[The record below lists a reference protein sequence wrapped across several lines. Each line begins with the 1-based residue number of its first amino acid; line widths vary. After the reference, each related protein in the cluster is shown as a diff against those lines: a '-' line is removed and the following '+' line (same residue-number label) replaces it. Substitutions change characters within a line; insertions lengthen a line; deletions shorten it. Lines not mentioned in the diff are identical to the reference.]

1 MKMRNYIIVGLS
13 FFFILFASGFFFVV
27 DQTKQVIVLQFGE
40 PRAVHQSPGL
50 KFKLPFIQNVVY
62 YDSRVLNL
70 DPAQEEVILRDQKR
84 IVVDSIVRYMIKDP
98 LKFFQTTRT
107 ELALNDRLGRIVN
120 SSVRGVIA
128 QYQLNDLLSDD
139 RDKIMAEIFENVR
152 EDQDTF
158 GIEIVDLRLKRT
170 ELTPEVQSNVFDR
183 MRTERERE
191 ANLLRAEGQEI
202 SQKIKATAD
211 REKIEIIAEAEKQ
224 SNILKGEGEAEKILQ
239 EAEGYKNKLIKQAEG
254 EASRFLQVL
263 DTYEQSKETTKKRIY
278 LETLRDVLSGSSKI
292 MIDQNSG
299 NGVVPYL
306 PLNELN
312 KSKQTGNN

>member
-1 MKMRNYIIVGLS
+1 MKTRNYIIIGLS
-13 FFFILFASGFFFVV
+13 LFFIMFASGFFFVV

-40 PRAVHQSPGL
+40 PRAVHQTPGL
-50 KFKLPFIQNVVY
+50 KFKLPFIQNTVF

-107 ELALNDRLGRIVN
+107 ELALNDRLGRIIN

-128 QYQLNDLLSDD
+128 QYQLNDLLSID

-152 EDQDTF
+152 EDQDNF

-202 SQKIKATAD
+202 SQKVKATAD

-224 SNILKGEGEAEKILQ
+224 ANILKGEGEASWNKILNDAFAKDP
-239 EAEGYKNKLIKQAEG
+239 EFFEFIRSMEAYSDTFKDGTTTMVISPDSDFFEYFENAEG
-254 EASRFLQVL
+254 
-263 DTYEQSKETTKKRIY
+263 SKE
-278 LETLRDVLSGSSKI
+278 
-292 MIDQNSG
+292 
-299 NGVVPYL
+299 
-306 PLNELN
+306 
-312 KSKQTGNN
+312 

>member
-1 MKMRNYIIVGLS
+1 MKTRNIIILGASL
-13 FFFILFASGFFFVV
+13 FFIMFASGFFFVV

-40 PRAVHQSPGL
+40 PRAVHQTPGL

-139 RDKIMAEIFENVR
+139 RNKIMAEIFENVI
-152 EDQDTF
+152 EDQDNF

-202 SQKIKATAD
+202 SQKVKATAD
-211 REKIEIIAEAEKQ
+211 R
-224 SNILKGEGEAEKILQ
+224 
-239 EAEGYKNKLIKQAEG
+239 
-254 EASRFLQVL
+254 
-263 DTYEQSKETTKKRIY
+263 
-278 LETLRDVLSGSSKI
+278 
-292 MIDQNSG
+292 
-299 NGVVPYL
+299 
-306 PLNELN
+306 
-312 KSKQTGNN
+312 

>member
-1 MKMRNYIIVGLS
+1 MKTRNIV
-13 FFFILFASGFFFVV
+13 ILAILAFAIMLTSGFFFFL

-40 PRAVHQSPGL
+40 PKAVHQTPGL

-84 IVVDSIVRYMIKDP
+84 VVVDTIVRYEIKDP

-107 ELALNDRLGRIVN
+107 ELALIDRLGRIIN
-120 SSVRGVIA
+120 SSVRGVIS
-128 QYQLNDLLSDD
+128 QYYLIDLLSET
-139 RDKIMAEIFENVR
+139 RNQIMAEILENVK
-152 EDQDTF
+152 EDEGNF

-170 ELTPEVQSNVFDR
+170 ELTNEVQGNVFDR

-211 REKIEIIAEAEKQ
+211 REKIEIVAEAEKQ
-224 SNILKGEGEAEKILQ
+224 SNILRGTGEAARNKILNDAFAEDPEFFEFIRSM
-239 EAEGYKNKLIKQAEG
+239 EAYA
-254 EASRFLQVL
+254 
-263 DTYEQSKETTKKRIY
+263 DTFEDGSTTMVISPDSDFF
-278 LETLRDVLSGSSKI
+278 EFFE
-292 MIDQNSG
+292 NS
-299 NGVVPYL
+299 NGT
-306 PLNELN
+306 
-312 KSKQTGNN
+312 Q

>member
-1 MKMRNYIIVGLS
+1 MKTRNIIILGVS
-13 FFFILFASGFFFVV
+13 FFFIFLASGFFFVV

-40 PRAVHQSPGL
+40 PTAVYQTPGL
-50 KFKLPFIQNVVY
+50 KFKLPFIQNVVF

-84 IVVDSIVRYMIKDP
+84 IVVDAIVRYVIKDP

-128 QYQLNDLLSDD
+128 KYELNDLLSAE
-139 RDKIMAEIFENVR
+139 RNKIMNEILINVR
-152 EDQDTF
+152 EDEATF

-170 ELTPEVQSNVFDR
+170 DLTAEVQSNVFDR

-224 SNILKGEGEAEKILQ
+224 SNILKGEGEAARNTILNDAFAQ
-239 EAEGYKNKLIKQAEG
+239 DPEFFEFIRSMEAYTDTFKDGSTTMVISPDSDFFEYFENSEGNK
-254 EASRFLQVL
+254 
-263 DTYEQSKETTKKRIY
+263 
-278 LETLRDVLSGSSKI
+278 
-292 MIDQNSG
+292 
-299 NGVVPYL
+299 
-306 PLNELN
+306 
-312 KSKQTGNN
+312 

>member
-1 MKMRNYIIVGLS
+1 
-13 FFFILFASGFFFVV
+13 
-27 DQTKQVIVLQFGE
+27 
-40 PRAVHQSPGL
+40 
-50 KFKLPFIQNVVY
+50 
-62 YDSRVLNL
+62 
-70 DPAQEEVILRDQKR
+70 
-84 IVVDSIVRYMIKDP
+84 MIKDP

-139 RDKIMAEIFENVR
+139 RNKIMAEIFENVI
-152 EDQDTF
+152 EDQDNF

-202 SQKIKATAD
+202 SQKVKATAD

-224 SNILKGEGEAEKILQ
+224 ANILKGEGEASRNKILNDAFAKDP
-239 EAEGYKNKLIKQAEG
+239 EFLEFIRSMEAYADTFKDGTTTMVISPDSDFFEYFENAEG
-254 EASRFLQVL
+254 
-263 DTYEQSKETTKKRIY
+263 SKE
-278 LETLRDVLSGSSKI
+278 
-292 MIDQNSG
+292 
-299 NGVVPYL
+299 
-306 PLNELN
+306 
-312 KSKQTGNN
+312 

>member
-1 MKMRNYIIVGLS
+1 MKSRNIIILAVS
-13 FFFILFASGFFFVV
+13 FFFIMFASGFFFVV

-40 PRAVHQSPGL
+40 PTAVHKTPGL

-107 ELALNDRLGRIVN
+107 ELALNDRLGRIIN

-128 QYQLNDLLSDD
+128 QYQLNDLLSDA
-139 RDKIMAEIFENVR
+139 RNNIMAEIFENVR
-152 EDQDTF
+152 EDQDNF

-202 SQKIKATAD
+202 SQKVKATAD
-211 REKIEIIAEAEKQ
+211 REKIEIIAEADKQ
-224 SNILKGEGEAEKILQ
+224 SNILKGEGEANRNRILN
-239 EAEGYKNKLIKQAEG
+239 EAFAKDPEFFEFIRSMEAYSDTFKDGSTTMVISPDSDFFEYFEDAEGSQ
-254 EASRFLQVL
+254 
-263 DTYEQSKETTKKRIY
+263 D
-278 LETLRDVLSGSSKI
+278 
-292 MIDQNSG
+292 
-299 NGVVPYL
+299 
-306 PLNELN
+306 
-312 KSKQTGNN
+312 

>member
-1 MKMRNYIIVGLS
+1 MKTKNIIILGVS
-13 FFFILFASGFFFVV
+13 FFFIFFASGFFFVV

-40 PRAVHQSPGL
+40 PRAVHQTPGL

-84 IVVDSIVRYMIKDP
+84 VVVDSIVRYIIKDP

-107 ELALNDRLGRIVN
+107 ELALNDRLGRIIN

-128 QYQLNDLLSDD
+128 QYQLNDLLSDM
-139 RDKIMAEIFENVR
+139 RNKIMEEIFVNVR
-152 EDQDTF
+152 EDQDNF
-158 GIEIVDLRLKRT
+158 GIEIVDIRLKRT

-183 MRTERERE
+183 MRRERERE

-224 SNILKGEGEAEKILQ
+224 SNIMKGEGEAARNTILNQ
-239 EAEGYKNKLIKQAEG
+239 AFAQDPEFFEFIRSMEAY
-254 EASRFLQVL
+254 S
-263 DTYEQSKETTKKRIY
+263 DTFKDGSTTMVISPDSDFF
-278 LETLRDVLSGSSKI
+278 EFFE
-292 MIDQNSG
+292 NSD
-299 NGVVPYL
+299 
-306 PLNELN
+306 
-312 KSKQTGNN
+312 GNN

>member
-13 FFFILFASGFFFVV
+13 FLFILFASGFFFVV

-224 SNILKGEGEAEKILQ
+224 SNILKGEGEAARNQI
-239 EAEGYKNKLIKQAEG
+239 
-254 EASRFLQVL
+254 
-263 DTYEQSKETTKKRIY
+263 
-278 LETLRDVLSGSSKI
+278 
-292 MIDQNSG
+292 
-299 NGVVPYL
+299 
-306 PLNELN
+306 LNEAFAKDPEFFEFIRSMEAYADTFKDGTTTMVISPDSDFFEYFEN
-312 KSKQTGNN
+312 SEGAN

>member
-1 MKMRNYIIVGLS
+1 MKTRNIIILAIS
-13 FFFILFASGFFFVV
+13 FFFILFAAGFFFVV

-40 PRAVHQSPGL
+40 PRAVHQTPGL

-70 DPAQEEVILRDQKR
+70 DPQQEEVILRDQKR
-84 IVVDSIVRYMIKDP
+84 IVVDSIVRYQITDP

-128 QYQLNDLLSDD
+128 QYELNDLLSEN
-139 RDKIMAEIFENVR
+139 RIKIMAEILENVR
-152 EDQDTF
+152 QEESNF

-170 ELTPEVQSNVFDR
+170 DLTAEVQSNVFDR

-224 SNILKGEGEAEKILQ
+224 SNILKGEGEAARNKILNDAFAKDPDFFEFIRSM
-239 EAEGYKNKLIKQAEG
+239 EAYSDTFKDGTTTMVISPDSDFFEYFENSEG
-254 EASRFLQVL
+254 
-263 DTYEQSKETTKKRIY
+263 KK
-278 LETLRDVLSGSSKI
+278 
-292 MIDQNSG
+292 
-299 NGVVPYL
+299 
-306 PLNELN
+306 
-312 KSKQTGNN
+312 

>member
-1 MKMRNYIIVGLS
+1 MKTRNIIILGVS
-13 FFFILFASGFFFVV
+13 FFFIFLASGFFFVV

-40 PRAVHQSPGL
+40 PRAVYQTPGL
-50 KFKLPFIQNVVY
+50 KFKLPFIQNVVF

-84 IVVDSIVRYMIKDP
+84 IVVDAIVRYVIKDP

-128 QYQLNDLLSDD
+128 KYELNDLLSAE
-139 RDKIMAEIFENVR
+139 RNKIMNEILINVR
-152 EDQDTF
+152 EDEATF

-170 ELTPEVQSNVFDR
+170 DLTAEVQSNVFDR

-224 SNILKGEGEAEKILQ
+224 SNILKGEGEAARNTILNDAFAQ
-239 EAEGYKNKLIKQAEG
+239 DPEFFEFIRSMEAYTDTFKDGSTTMVISPDSDFFEYFENSEGNK
-254 EASRFLQVL
+254 
-263 DTYEQSKETTKKRIY
+263 
-278 LETLRDVLSGSSKI
+278 
-292 MIDQNSG
+292 
-299 NGVVPYL
+299 
-306 PLNELN
+306 
-312 KSKQTGNN
+312 

>member
-1 MKMRNYIIVGLS
+1 MKTRNIV
-13 FFFILFASGFFFVV
+13 ILAILAFAIMLTSGFFFVV

-40 PRAVHQSPGL
+40 PKAVHQTPGL

-84 IVVDSIVRYMIKDP
+84 VVVDTIVRYEIKDP

-107 ELALNDRLGRIVN
+107 ELALIDRLGRIIN
-120 SSVRGVIA
+120 SSVRGVIS
-128 QYQLNDLLSDD
+128 QYYLIDLLSET
-139 RDKIMAEIFENVR
+139 RNQIMAEILENVK
-152 EDQDTF
+152 EDEGNF

-170 ELTPEVQSNVFDR
+170 ELTNEVQGNVFDR

-211 REKIEIIAEAEKQ
+211 REKIEIVAEAEKQ
-224 SNILKGEGEAEKILQ
+224 SNILRGTGEAARNKILNDAFAEDPEFFEFIRSM
-239 EAEGYKNKLIKQAEG
+239 EAYA
-254 EASRFLQVL
+254 
-263 DTYEQSKETTKKRIY
+263 DTFEDGSTTMVISPDSDFF
-278 LETLRDVLSGSSKI
+278 EFFE
-292 MIDQNSG
+292 NS
-299 NGVVPYL
+299 NGT
-306 PLNELN
+306 
-312 KSKQTGNN
+312 QQ

>member
-1 MKMRNYIIVGLS
+1 MKTRNIIILGVS
-13 FFFILFASGFFFVV
+13 FFFIFLASGFFFVV

-40 PRAVHQSPGL
+40 PTAVYQTPGL
-50 KFKLPFIQNVVY
+50 KFKLPFIQNVVF

-84 IVVDSIVRYMIKDP
+84 IVVDAIVRYVIKDP

-128 QYQLNDLLSDD
+128 KYELNDLLSAE
-139 RDKIMAEIFENVR
+139 RNKIMNEILINVR
-152 EDQDTF
+152 EDEATF

-170 ELTPEVQSNVFDR
+170 DLTAEVQSNVFDR

-224 SNILKGEGEAEKILQ
+224 SNILKGEGEAARNTILNDAFAQ
-239 EAEGYKNKLIKQAEG
+239 DPEFFEFIRSMEAYTDTFKDGSTTMVISPDSDFFEYFENSEG
-254 EASRFLQVL
+254 
-263 DTYEQSKETTKKRIY
+263 KK
-278 LETLRDVLSGSSKI
+278 
-292 MIDQNSG
+292 
-299 NGVVPYL
+299 
-306 PLNELN
+306 
-312 KSKQTGNN
+312 

>member
-1 MKMRNYIIVGLS
+1 MKTRNYIIIGLS
-13 FFFILFASGFFFVV
+13 IFFIMFASGFFFVV

-40 PRAVHQSPGL
+40 PRAVHQTPGL
-50 KFKLPFIQNVVY
+50 KFKLPFIQNTVF

-107 ELALNDRLGRIVN
+107 ELALNDRLGRIIN

-128 QYQLNDLLSDD
+128 QYQLNDLLSVD

-152 EDQDTF
+152 EDQDNF

-202 SQKIKATAD
+202 SQKVKATAD

-224 SNILKGEGEAEKILQ
+224 ANILKGEGEATRNKILNDAFAKDP
-239 EAEGYKNKLIKQAEG
+239 EFFEFIRSMEAYSDTFKDGTTTMVISPDSDFFEYFENAEGSQE
-254 EASRFLQVL
+254 
-263 DTYEQSKETTKKRIY
+263 
-278 LETLRDVLSGSSKI
+278 
-292 MIDQNSG
+292 
-299 NGVVPYL
+299 
-306 PLNELN
+306 
-312 KSKQTGNN
+312 

>member
-1 MKMRNYIIVGLS
+1 MKTRNYIIIGLS
-13 FFFILFASGFFFVV
+13 LFFIMFASGFFFVV

-40 PRAVHQSPGL
+40 PRAVHQTPGL
-50 KFKLPFIQNVVY
+50 KFKLPFIQNTVF

-107 ELALNDRLGRIVN
+107 ELALNDRLGRIIN

-128 QYQLNDLLSDD
+128 QYQLNDLLSLD

-152 EDQDTF
+152 EDQDNF

-202 SQKIKATAD
+202 SQKVKATAD
-211 REKIEIIAEAEKQ
+211 REKIEIIAEADKQ
-224 SNILKGEGEAEKILQ
+224 ANILKGEGEASRNKILNDAFAKDP
-239 EAEGYKNKLIKQAEG
+239 EFFEFIRSMEAYADTFKDGTTTMVISPDSDFFEYFENAEG
-254 EASRFLQVL
+254 
-263 DTYEQSKETTKKRIY
+263 SKE
-278 LETLRDVLSGSSKI
+278 
-292 MIDQNSG
+292 
-299 NGVVPYL
+299 
-306 PLNELN
+306 
-312 KSKQTGNN
+312 

>member
-40 PRAVHQSPGL
+40 PRAVHQLPGL

-224 SNILKGEGEAEKILQ
+224 SNILKGEGEAARNQI
-239 EAEGYKNKLIKQAEG
+239 
-254 EASRFLQVL
+254 
-263 DTYEQSKETTKKRIY
+263 
-278 LETLRDVLSGSSKI
+278 
-292 MIDQNSG
+292 
-299 NGVVPYL
+299 
-306 PLNELN
+306 LNEAFAKDPEFFEFIRSMEAYADTFKDGTTTMVISPDSDFFEYFEN
-312 KSKQTGNN
+312 SEGAN

>member
-1 MKMRNYIIVGLS
+1 MKTRNIV
-13 FFFILFASGFFFVV
+13 ILAILAFAIMLTSGFFFVV

-40 PRAVHQSPGL
+40 PKAVHQTPGL

-84 IVVDSIVRYMIKDP
+84 VVVDTIVRYEIKDP

-107 ELALNDRLGRIVN
+107 ELALIDRLGRIIN
-120 SSVRGVIA
+120 SSVRGVIS
-128 QYQLNDLLSDD
+128 QYYLIDLLSET
-139 RDKIMAEIFENVR
+139 RNQIMAEILENVK
-152 EDQDTF
+152 EDEGNF

-170 ELTPEVQSNVFDR
+170 ELTNEVQVNVFDR

-211 REKIEIIAEAEKQ
+211 REKIEIVAEAEKQ
-224 SNILKGEGEAEKILQ
+224 SNILRGTGEAARNQILNDAFAEDPEFFEFIRSM
-239 EAEGYKNKLIKQAEG
+239 EAYA
-254 EASRFLQVL
+254 
-263 DTYEQSKETTKKRIY
+263 DTFEDGSTTMVISPDSDFF
-278 LETLRDVLSGSSKI
+278 EFFE
-292 MIDQNSG
+292 NSNG
-299 NGVVPYL
+299 N
-306 PLNELN
+306 
-312 KSKQTGNN
+312 QQ

>member
-1 MKMRNYIIVGLS
+1 MKTRNYIIIGLS
-13 FFFILFASGFFFVV
+13 LFFIMFASGFFFVV

-40 PRAVHQSPGL
+40 PRAVHQTPGL
-50 KFKLPFIQNVVY
+50 KFKLPFIQNTVF

-107 ELALNDRLGRIVN
+107 ELALNDRLGRIIN

-128 QYQLNDLLSDD
+128 QYQLNDLLSID

-152 EDQDTF
+152 EDQDNF

-202 SQKIKATAD
+202 SQKVKATAD

-224 SNILKGEGEAEKILQ
+224 ANILKGEGEASRNKILNDAFAKDP
-239 EAEGYKNKLIKQAEG
+239 EFFEFIRSMEAYSDTFKDGTTTMVISPDSDFFEYFENAEG
-254 EASRFLQVL
+254 
-263 DTYEQSKETTKKRIY
+263 SKK
-278 LETLRDVLSGSSKI
+278 
-292 MIDQNSG
+292 
-299 NGVVPYL
+299 
-306 PLNELN
+306 
-312 KSKQTGNN
+312 